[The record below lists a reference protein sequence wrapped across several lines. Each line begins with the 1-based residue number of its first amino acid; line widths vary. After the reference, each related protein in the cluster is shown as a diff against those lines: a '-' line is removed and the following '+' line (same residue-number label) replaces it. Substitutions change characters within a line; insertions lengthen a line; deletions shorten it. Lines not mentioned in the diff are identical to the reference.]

1 MGAPRLSPLHSI
13 PSTTGAVARLACAKV
28 RAAGLPLAPLL
39 SKAGLRAEQIDDP
52 AARIEVRAQAQLF
65 EIAAEQLK
73 DDHFGFRM
81 AQDFELRGIGLLYFI
96 LSSSNTLADAVS
108 DAQRYTR
115 IVNDGI
121 QLRINLDRGTTIAL
135 DCVGVE
141 PGSSLHQMEFW
152 LFSVIRMCRQLTDS
166 RLAPRQLK
174 VRHSRDAPPPEFRA
188 FLGCDVEFG
197 SDANEIIFPKAVS
210 SLPISG
216 ADRYL
221 HELLVGYAEH
231 TLADQA
237 PAEGSLRSRVEK
249 AIAPRLPNGK
259 ASVATIARELG
270 MSRRTLARALAAEG
284 LTFSAL
290 LDQYRVN
297 LAKAYLTH
305 GDLAISQIAWLLG
318 YREVSAFTHAFKR
331 WTGITPRQLRAG
343 NPPLLASSQART

>member
-13 PSTTGAVARLACAKV
+13 PSTTGGVARLACAKLL
-28 RAAGLPLAPLL
+28 AAGLPLAPLL
-39 SKAGLRAEQIDDP
+39 SKAGLKAEQIDDP
-52 AARIEVRAQAQLF
+52 AARIEVKAQAQLF

-81 AQDFELRGIGLLYFI
+81 AQDFEPRGIGLLYFI
-96 LSSSNTLADAVS
+96 LSSSNTLADALS

-121 QLRINLDRGTTIAL
+121 QLRIDLERGTAIAL
-135 DCVGVE
+135 DCVGVV

-152 LFSVIRMCRQLTDS
+152 LFSVIRVCRQLTDS

-174 VRHSRDAPPPEFRA
+174 VRHSRDVSPPEFRA

-197 SDANEIIFPKAVS
+197 SDANEIIFPRSVS
-210 SLPISG
+210 SLPIAG
-216 ADRYL
+216 ADCYL
-221 HELLVGYAEH
+221 HELLVRYAED

-237 PAEGSLRSRVEK
+237 PAKASVRSRVEK
-249 AIAPRLPNGK
+249 AIAPLLPHGK
-259 ASVATIARELG
+259 ASVAAIARELG
-270 MSRRTLARALAAEG
+270 MSRRTLARVLATEG

-343 NPPLLASSQART
+343 KPSC